1 MKAWLIL
8 AISCSALLACT
19 EEPTRKSAEEA
30 SVVLANEAAQEA
42 VKDKQQSIEEA
53 AEQAT
58 KLIEADAKSEIDN
71 LEPTDNQKVGAEVS
85 KDADN

>member
-1 MKAWLIL
+1 MKAWLTL

-42 VKDKQQSIEEA
+42 VKEKQQSIEEA

-71 LEPTDNQKVGAEVS
+71 LEPTDNQRVGAEVS